1 MSANTR
7 GTGTLTCRGR
17 GAIKF
22 APNKTTGVSPFKM
35 LHGFE
40 ARLPIDTLLP
50 VKEREMEAE
59 RQDMAAARA
68 MVLGQEMEQ
77 IWQHV
82 QKQREK
88 MQEAMKKQF
97 DKGHTPA
104 GLELDMG
111 RKVLLEV
118 KRLLFA
124 GGSTKLHERWQGPYE
139 VVEKRGDLNRVVKGV
154 NNPEDCQL
162 VHVERLKPFIEC
174 KEEGSHK
181 EEKKDKIAR
190 ERRTSRTK
198 KMPRLRRRSQKAN
211 SRSRRSCRSGRR
223 TARWSTS
230 SGRRAS
236 HSAATPGPRPRA
248 CMQMNYYRGSFLGRK
263 CCRGRR

>member
-1 MSANTR
+1 M
-7 GTGTLTCRGR
+7 R

-40 ARLPIDTLLP
+40 AWLPIDTLLP

-59 RQDMAAARA
+59 RQDTAAARA

-82 QKQREK
+82 QKRREK
-88 MQEAMKKQF
+88 MQEAIKKQ
-97 DKGHTPA
+97 KGRTPA
-104 GLELDMG
+104 GPELVVG

-118 KRLLFA
+118 KRPLFA

-154 NNPEDCQL
+154 NNPEDCPL
-162 VHVERLKPFIEC
+162 VHVERLKPFIER

-181 EEKKDKIAR
+181 EKKKDKRA
-190 ERRTSRTK
+190 EDESDEEDV
-198 KMPRLRRRSQKAN
+198 PRLRRRRQKAN

-230 SGRRAS
+230 SGGRAS
-236 HSAATPGPRPRA
+236 RSAATPGPRPRA
-248 CMQMNYYRGSFLGRK
+248 CMQMNYYRGSIVGQKR
-263 CCRGRR
+263 CGGRR